1 MKKIIISG
9 AGGQGIKMM
18 AITLGKVLAKMS
30 YNVSTDIQY
39 DAAIRGGK
47 ITAFLTYSKQSIDNP
62 LFENPDIFLKLHKE
76 GDHFV
81 AEKVVCDKRMCV
93 DGPECEDCKNCGG
106 EQLPFE
112 ELAEEKFGKKIMMNM
127 IALGRL
133 LKMLELDIEGIDL
146 KEVLPSKFADKN
158 KEAIVYGYSNFI
170 DRS

>member
-18 AITLGKVLAKMS
+18 AIVLGKILAKLG

-47 ITAFLTYSKQSIDNP
+47 ITAFLTYSKEPIDNP
-62 LFENPDIFLKLHKE
+62 LFEDPDVFLKLHKE

-81 AEKVVCDKRMCV
+81 AEKVVCDKRMCI
-93 DGPECEDCKNCGG
+93 DGPECAECKACGG
-106 EQLPFE
+106 ENFPFE
-112 ELAEEKFGKKIMMNM
+112 ELAEAKFGKKIMMNM
-127 IALGRL
+127 IALGKL

-146 KEVLPSKFADKN
+146 LEVLPEKFADKN
-158 KEAIVYGYSNFI
+158 KEAIVYGYTNFV